1 MMRELKSYIC
11 KIFYCKI
18 DGYNSH
24 FDRVVHCN
32 VYVKNIKYSKIGGVF
47 MYTNNYSNSV
57 STNSLYKVYSWMVV
71 GLGIT
76 AITSALLYA
85 SGIFMFIIQIPM
97 ISLLLLVVQISLTV
111 SMGRQLSR
119 NTPASTMK
127 TMFIIYS
134 LTMGINMTS
143 LAYVYSAG
151 QIAAAFGISAIYF
164 ACLAIIGKTTK
175 MNLSKVG
182 NICLIGLIAMIF
194 SQFFFM
200 LFRVSMDVRLW
211 SVIGLLLFTGLTAWD
226 IQKMKA

>member
-1 MMRELKSYIC
+1 
-11 KIFYCKI
+11 
-18 DGYNSH
+18 
-24 FDRVVHCN
+24 
-32 VYVKNIKYSKIGGVF
+32 

-57 STNSLYKVYSWMVV
+57 STNSLYKVYSWMMV

-97 ISLLLLVVQISLTV
+97 ISLLLFIVQISLTI

-119 NTPASTMK
+119 NTPASSMK
-127 TMFIIYS
+127 TMFIVYS

-143 LAYVYSAG
+143 LAYCYSAG

-175 MNLSKVG
+175 MDLSKVG

-200 LFRVSMDVRLW
+200 IFRVSMDVRLW
-211 SVIGLLLFTGLTAWD
+211 SVIGLMLFTGLTAWD
-226 IQKMKA
+226 IQKMNYMLNGYEDEKISIYMALQLYLDFLNIFLYILRLLGRRDD

>member
-1 MMRELKSYIC
+1 
-11 KIFYCKI
+11 
-18 DGYNSH
+18 
-24 FDRVVHCN
+24 
-32 VYVKNIKYSKIGGVF
+32 

-57 STNSLYKVYSWMVV
+57 STNSLYKVYSWMMV

-85 SGIFMFIIQIPM
+85 SGIFL
-97 ISLLLLVVQISLTV
+97 SLLLFIVQISLTI

-119 NTPASTMK
+119 NTPVSKMK
-127 TMFIIYS
+127 MMFIVYS

-175 MNLSKVG
+175 MDLSKVG

-226 IQKMKA
+226 IQKMNYMLNGYEDEKISIYMALQLYLDFLNIFLYILRLLGRRDD

>member
-1 MMRELKSYIC
+1 
-11 KIFYCKI
+11 
-18 DGYNSH
+18 
-24 FDRVVHCN
+24 
-32 VYVKNIKYSKIGGVF
+32 

-57 STNSLYKVYSWMVV
+57 STNSLYKVYSWMMV

-85 SGIFMFIIQIPM
+85 SGIFMLIIQIPM
-97 ISLLLLVVQISLTV
+97 ISLLLFIVQISLTI

-127 TMFIIYS
+127 TMFIVYS

-164 ACLAIIGKTTK
+164 ACLAIIGIGITFRFTAAFAH
-175 MNLSKVG
+175 LAPAVG
-182 NICLIGLIAMIF
+182 TIRKAT
-194 SQFFFM
+194 
-200 LFRVSMDVRLW
+200 VRLQRHHGYFYP
-211 SVIGLLLFTGLTAWD
+211 SQVLCLPPSLCEL
-226 IQKMKA
+226 

>member
-1 MMRELKSYIC
+1 
-11 KIFYCKI
+11 
-18 DGYNSH
+18 
-24 FDRVVHCN
+24 
-32 VYVKNIKYSKIGGVF
+32 

-57 STNSLYKVYSWMVV
+57 STNSLYKVYSWMML

-97 ISLLLLVVQISLTV
+97 ISLLLFIVQISLTI

-143 LAYVYSAG
+143 LAYCYSAG

-175 MNLSKVG
+175 MDLSKVG
-182 NICLIGLIAMIF
+182 NICLIGLVAMIF
-194 SQFFFM
+194 SQLFFM

-226 IQKMKA
+226 IQKMNYMLNGYEDEKISIYMALQLYLDFLNIFLYILQLVGHRDD

>member
-1 MMRELKSYIC
+1 
-11 KIFYCKI
+11 
-18 DGYNSH
+18 
-24 FDRVVHCN
+24 
-32 VYVKNIKYSKIGGVF
+32 

-57 STNSLYKVYSWMVV
+57 STNSLYKVYSWMMV

-97 ISLLLLVVQISLTV
+97 ISLLLFIVQISLTI

-119 NTPASTMK
+119 NTPASSMK
-127 TMFIIYS
+127 TMFIVYS

-143 LAYVYSAG
+143 LAYCYSAG
-151 QIAAAFGISAIYF
+151 QIAAAFGISAISF
-164 ACLAIIGKTTK
+164 AGVAILGKTTK
-175 MNLSKVG
+175 MDLSKVG

-200 LFRVSMDVRLW
+200 IFRVSMDVRLW
-211 SVIGLLLFTGLTAWD
+211 SVIGLMLFTGLTAWD
-226 IQKMKA
+226 IQKMNYMLNGYEDEKISIYMALQLYLDFLNIFLYILRLLGRRDD

>member
-1 MMRELKSYIC
+1 
-11 KIFYCKI
+11 
-18 DGYNSH
+18 
-24 FDRVVHCN
+24 
-32 VYVKNIKYSKIGGVF
+32 

-57 STNSLYKVYSWMVV
+57 STNSLYKVYSWMMV

-85 SGIFMFIIQIPM
+85 SGIFMLIIQIPM
-97 ISLLLLVVQISLTV
+97 ISLLLFIVQISLTI

-119 NTPASTMK
+119 NTPSSTMK
-127 TMFIIYS
+127 TMFIVYS

-175 MNLSKVG
+175 IDLSKVG
-182 NICLIGLIAMIF
+182 NICLIGLIAMILVNF
-194 SQFFFM
+194 SSCY
-200 LFRVSMDVRLW
+200 LEL
-211 SVIGLLLFTGLTAWD
+211 AW
-226 IQKMKA
+226 MYAYGA

>member
-1 MMRELKSYIC
+1 M
-11 KIFYCKI
+11 
-18 DGYNSH
+18 
-24 FDRVVHCN
+24 
-32 VYVKNIKYSKIGGVF
+32 YS
-47 MYTNNYSNSV
+47 NNYSNSV
-57 STNSLYKVYSWMVV
+57 STNSLYKVYSWMMV
-71 GLGIT
+71 GLCIT

-97 ISLLLLVVQISLTV
+97 ISLLLLIVQISLTI

-143 LAYVYSAG
+143 LAYCYSAG

-175 MNLSKVG
+175 MDLSKVG
-182 NICLIGLIAMIF
+182 NICLIGLVAMIF
-194 SQFFFM
+194 SQLFFM

-226 IQKMKA
+226 IQKMNYMLNGYEDEKISIYMALQLYLDFLNIFLYILQLVGRRDD

>member
-1 MMRELKSYIC
+1 
-11 KIFYCKI
+11 
-18 DGYNSH
+18 
-24 FDRVVHCN
+24 
-32 VYVKNIKYSKIGGVF
+32 

-57 STNSLYKVYSWMVV
+57 STNSLYKVYSWMMV

-85 SGIFMFIIQIPM
+85 SGIFMLIIQIPM
-97 ISLLLLVVQISLTV
+97 ISLTI

-175 MNLSKVG
+175 MDLSKVG

-226 IQKMKA
+226 IQKMNYMLNGYEDEKISIYMALQLYLDFLNIFLYILRLLGRRDD

>member
-1 MMRELKSYIC
+1 M
-11 KIFYCKI
+11 
-18 DGYNSH
+18 
-24 FDRVVHCN
+24 
-32 VYVKNIKYSKIGGVF
+32 YS
-47 MYTNNYSNSV
+47 NNYSNSV
-57 STNSLYKVYSWMVV
+57 STNSLYKVYSWMMV
-71 GLGIT
+71 GLCIT

-97 ISLLLLVVQISLTV
+97 ISLLLLIVQISLTI

-119 NTPASTMK
+119 NTPVSTMK

-143 LAYVYSAG
+143 LAYCYSAG

-175 MNLSKVG
+175 MDLSKVG
-182 NICLIGLIAMIF
+182 NICLIGLVAMIF
-194 SQFFFM
+194 SQLFFM

-226 IQKMKA
+226 IQKMNYMLNGYEDEKISIYMALQLYLDFLNIFLYILQLVGRRDD

>member
-1 MMRELKSYIC
+1 
-11 KIFYCKI
+11 
-18 DGYNSH
+18 
-24 FDRVVHCN
+24 
-32 VYVKNIKYSKIGGVF
+32 
-47 MYTNNYSNSV
+47 MYANNYSNSV
-57 STNSLYKVYSWMVV
+57 STNSLYKVYSWMMV

-85 SGIFMFIIQIPM
+85 SGTFMFIIQIPM
-97 ISLLLLVVQISLTV
+97 ISLLLFIVQISLTI

-119 NTPASTMK
+119 NTPASSMK
-127 TMFIIYS
+127 TMFIVYS

-143 LAYVYSAG
+143 LAYCYSAG

-175 MNLSKVG
+175 IDLSKVG
-182 NICLIGLIAMIF
+182 NICLIGLIALIF
-194 SQFFFM
+194 SQFFFV

-226 IQKMKA
+226 IQKMNYMLNGYEDEKISIYMALQLYLDFLNIFLYILRLLGRRDD

>member
-1 MMRELKSYIC
+1 
-11 KIFYCKI
+11 
-18 DGYNSH
+18 
-24 FDRVVHCN
+24 
-32 VYVKNIKYSKIGGVF
+32 

-57 STNSLYKVYSWMVV
+57 STNSLYKVYSWMMV

-97 ISLLLLVVQISLTV
+97 ISLLLFIVQISLTI

-119 NTPASTMK
+119 NTPASSMK
-127 TMFIIYS
+127 TMFIVYS

-143 LAYVYSAG
+143 LAYCYSAG

-175 MNLSKVG
+175 MDLSKVG

-200 LFRVSMDVRLW
+200 NFRVSMDVRLW
-211 SVIGLLLFTGLTAWD
+211 SVIGLMLFTGLTAWD
-226 IQKMKA
+226 IQKMNYMLNGYEDEKISIYMALQLYLDFLNIFLYILRLLGRRDD

>member
-1 MMRELKSYIC
+1 
-11 KIFYCKI
+11 
-18 DGYNSH
+18 
-24 FDRVVHCN
+24 
-32 VYVKNIKYSKIGGVF
+32 

-57 STNSLYKVYSWMVV
+57 STNSLYKVYSWMMV

-85 SGIFMFIIQIPM
+85 TGVFMFMIQIPM
-97 ISLLLLVVQISLTV
+97 ISLILFIVQISLTI

-119 NTPASTMK
+119 NTPASNMK
-127 TMFIIYS
+127 TMFIVYS

-143 LAYVYSAG
+143 LAYCYSAG

-164 ACLAIIGKTTK
+164 ACLAVIGKTTK
-175 MNLSKVG
+175 MDLSKVG

-194 SQFFFM
+194 SQLFFM

-226 IQKMKA
+226 IQKMNYMLNGYEDEKVSIYMALQLYLDFLNIFLYILRLLGRRDD

>member
-1 MMRELKSYIC
+1 M
-11 KIFYCKI
+11 
-18 DGYNSH
+18 
-24 FDRVVHCN
+24 
-32 VYVKNIKYSKIGGVF
+32 YS
-47 MYTNNYSNSV
+47 NNYSNSV
-57 STNSLYKVYSWMVV
+57 STNSLYKVYSWMMV
-71 GLGIT
+71 GLCIT

-97 ISLLLLVVQISLTV
+97 ISLLLLIVQISLTI

-119 NTPASTMK
+119 NTPVSTMK

-143 LAYVYSAG
+143 LAYCYSAG

-175 MNLSKVG
+175 MDLSKVG
-182 NICLIGLIAMIF
+182 NICLIGLVAMIF
-194 SQFFFM
+194 SQLFFM

-226 IQKMKA
+226 IQKMNYMLNGYEDEKISIYMALQLYLDFLNIFLYILRLLGRRDD

>member
-1 MMRELKSYIC
+1 
-11 KIFYCKI
+11 
-18 DGYNSH
+18 
-24 FDRVVHCN
+24 
-32 VYVKNIKYSKIGGVF
+32 

-97 ISLLLLVVQISLTV
+97 ISLLLLIVQISLTI

-119 NTPASTMK
+119 STPASTMK

-143 LAYVYSAG
+143 LAYVYSACLLYTSD
-151 QIAAAFGISAIYF
+151 AADEIY
-164 ACLAIIGKTTK
+164 
-175 MNLSKVG
+175 
-182 NICLIGLIAMIF
+182 
-194 SQFFFM
+194 
-200 LFRVSMDVRLW
+200 
-211 SVIGLLLFTGLTAWD
+211 SV
-226 IQKMKA
+226 

>member
-1 MMRELKSYIC
+1 
-11 KIFYCKI
+11 
-18 DGYNSH
+18 
-24 FDRVVHCN
+24 
-32 VYVKNIKYSKIGGVF
+32 

-57 STNSLYKVYSWMVV
+57 STNSLYKVYSWMML

-97 ISLLLLVVQISLTV
+97 ISLLLFIVQISLTI

-143 LAYVYSAG
+143 LAYCYSAG

-175 MNLSKVG
+175 MDLSKVG
-182 NICLIGLIAMIF
+182 NICLIGLVAMIF
-194 SQFFFM
+194 SQLFFM

-226 IQKMKA
+226 IQKMNYMLNGYEDEKISIYMALQLYLDFLNIFLYILRLLGRRDD

>member
-1 MMRELKSYIC
+1 
-11 KIFYCKI
+11 
-18 DGYNSH
+18 
-24 FDRVVHCN
+24 
-32 VYVKNIKYSKIGGVF
+32 

-143 LAYVYSAG
+143 LAYVYNAG

-226 IQKMKA
+226 IQKMNYMLNGYEDEKISIYMALQLYLDFLNIFLYILQLLGRRDD